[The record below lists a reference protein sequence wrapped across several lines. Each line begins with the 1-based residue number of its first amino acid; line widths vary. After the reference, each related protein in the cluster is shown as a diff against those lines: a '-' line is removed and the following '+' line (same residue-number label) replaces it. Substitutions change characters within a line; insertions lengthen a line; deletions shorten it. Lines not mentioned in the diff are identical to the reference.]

1 MSNLIKLLDDASE
14 MACGPARQHIPDTL
28 YHMAARE
35 IERLTQQLEEAK
47 RDAERYRV
55 IFGDDLAYM
64 KEPLINAKTGETIK
78 GKVRWTIWWTGPD
91 TSLVRKAIDLAVK
104 EPK

>member
-1 MSNLIKLLDDASE
+1 MSECNCDMRTKLTGDGCEICNPIKALEYAKE
-14 MACGPARQHIPDTL
+14 T
-28 YHMAARE
+28 
-35 IERLTQQLEEAK
+35 IEDLTQQLEEAK